1 LNPALPVRILNPE
14 LELIAEINAYA
25 ELYYSRKLTL
35 PGTFAL
41 SMPLTGDSEESV
53 AVGNYLLAGYSNDR
67 LGMILEVKKSTLPK
81 GTPWLIARGN
91 EAKCLLG
98 RRLVKPPEGLARYEH
113 TAAAETV
120 MKAMVSAQ
128 CGPLSGPSREFP
140 HFKMAVD
147 RVKGKFCTVSCS
159 YSNLLSELEKIATES
174 GLGFTMDL
182 ISEAKKIE
190 FDVVVGTDRS
200 AGQAVNGR
208 ALLST
213 SYDSVKSVCIE
224 QGHSQYSNLLYVK
237 GAKLETG
244 RTIAESWKD
253 IEPTGI
259 QRFERAVDAMNL
271 NEVEGLRDY
280 GLSKL
285 NNFAELF
292 NLQAELPANPPLEPD
307 RDYFLG
313 DLCSVEAYG
322 HWYKVPL
329 ETIEERW
336 NRYGAETVLGFGRPA
351 LGSHGTTLRE
361 TEALWEALGAL

>member
-1 LNPALPVRILNPE
+1 MNPALPVRILNPE

-41 SMPLTGDSEESV
+41 SMPLNRDSEEAV
-53 AVGNYLLAGYSNDR
+53 AVGNYLLAGYSSSR
-67 LGMILEVKKSTLPK
+67 LGIILEVKKSTLPK
-81 GTPWLIARGN
+81 GTPWIIARGS

-120 MKAMVSAQ
+120 MKTLVSTQ
-128 CGPLSGPSREFP
+128 CGSFSGPSREFA
-140 HFKMAVD
+140 HFQVAAD
-147 RVKGKFCTVSCS
+147 RARGKPCAVSCS
-159 YSNLLSELEKIATES
+159 YSNLLSELEKQSTES
-174 GLGFTMDL
+174 GLGFAMNL
-182 ISEAKKIE
+182 IPEAKKIE
-190 FDVVVGTDRS
+190 FDVVAGTDRS
-200 AGQAVNGR
+200 ASQAVNGR
-208 ALLST
+208 ALLSKA
-213 SYDSVKSVCIE
+213 YDSVKNVCIE

-237 GAKLETG
+237 GAKQESG
-244 RTIAESWKD
+244 RTVAESWKD
-253 IEPTGI
+253 VEPTGI
-259 QRFERAVDAMNL
+259 QRFERTVDAMNL
-271 NEVEGLRDY
+271 TEVEGLREY
-280 GLSKL
+280 GLSRL
-285 NNFAELF
+285 NNFTELF
-292 NLQAELPANPPLEPD
+292 NLQAELPTNPPLELD

-336 NRYGAETVLGFGRPA
+336 NRNGAETILGFGRPA